1 MLIYIHEAI
10 VEVGQFREL
19 LYLADGTTQIT
30 LDYISVIYVA
40 IEVHLAVSPK
50 IIFCCLRNLYFR
62 CRGCPFAE
70 LLGFLGRIYHL
81 VKIAGYIHHVYL
93 PVCTL
98 SVGQATHRR
107 GRLLR

>member
-19 LYLADGTTQIT
+19 LYIADGTTQIT

-81 VKIAGYIHHVYL
+81 IKIGTDLGTSTMFTCQYA
-93 PVCTL
+93 P
-98 SVGQATHRR
+98 
-107 GRLLR
+107 